1 MPKPII
7 KIDRENTTRFLE
19 KLRALQNTDPVT
31 LIPIVLAAGI
41 ESMSG
46 SVEYNLARMLGT
58 SVNQIGA
65 WCVQSPDF
73 TEAVNIIAT
82 ARTADLLSKLEDG
95 ELGAPSVDRL
105 IYANTGE
112 CFEPP
117 KVQKTLTAG
126 LSLSMVN
133 LENFK
138 NIVETETET
147 NETQD
152 GAGK

>member
-1 MPKPII
+1 MAKPII
-7 KIDRENTTRFLE
+7 KIDKEKTTRFLE
-19 KLRALQNTDPVT
+19 KLRTLRNTDPVK
-31 LIPIVLAAGI
+31 LIPTVLGAGI
-41 ESMSG
+41 ETMGG
-46 SVEYNLARMLGT
+46 SVEYNLARLLGT
-58 SVNQIGA
+58 SVNQVRA
-65 WCVQSPDF
+65 WCAQSPDF
-73 TEAVNIIAT
+73 REVVNIIAT

-138 NIVETETET
+138 NVIESETETT
-147 NETQD
+147 
-152 GAGK
+152 GK

>member
-7 KIDRENTTRFLE
+7 SIGGEKTTRFLE
-19 KLRALQNTDPVT
+19 KLKALRNTDPVK
-31 LIPIVLAAGI
+31 LIPTVLGAGI
-41 ESMSG
+41 ETMGG

-58 SVNQIGA
+58 SVNQVRA

-73 TEAVNIIAT
+73 KEAVNIIAT

-112 CFEPP
+112 CFDPP
-117 KVQKTLTAG
+117 KVQKTITAG

-138 NIVETETET
+138 SVVETETNGDQEDT
-147 NETQD
+147 
-152 GAGK
+152 GK

>member
-1 MPKPII
+1 MAGSII
-7 KIDRENTTRFLE
+7 TIDREKTTRFLE
-19 KLRALQNTDPVT
+19 KLKALRNTDPVK
-31 LIPIVLAAGI
+31 LIPTVLAAGI
-41 ESMSG
+41 ETMGG

-58 SVNQIGA
+58 SLNQVRA
-65 WCVQSPDF
+65 WCSQSPDF
-73 TEAVNIIAT
+73 REAVNIIAT
-82 ARTADLLSKLEDG
+82 ARTAELLAKLEDG

-105 IYANTGE
+105 IYATGE

-138 NIVETETET
+138 TIVEANTAQE
-147 NETQD
+147 N
-152 GAGK
+152 GGK